1 MTSESNSNLYVSPIS
16 EVMASEKMTEKLL
29 TLTKKCTNILI

>member
-1 MTSESNSNLYVSPIS
+1 MSESNLYVSPIA

-29 TLTKKCTNILI
+29 TLTKKCKRMLN

>member
-1 MTSESNSNLYVSPIS
+1 MSESNNSLYVSPIA

-29 TLTKKCTNILI
+29 TLTQKCNHIII

>member
-1 MTSESNSNLYVSPIS
+1 MSESTYTLYVSPIA

-29 TLTKKCTNILI
+29 VLTKKCSLIIT

>member
-1 MTSESNSNLYVSPIS
+1 MSSESKSNLYLSPIA

-29 TLTKKCTNILI
+29 TLTNKRKIVII